1 VSVVGVDDG
10 RRSLIALGVA
20 DAAAVKAWWY
30 NDPELL
36 ESRGYDALV
45 IKAEDVGDVI
55 GIETQ
60 VQALDYEAQSL
71 RTLLDMAD
79 RAFAVLNTLLEAVGG
94 LALFVAALGVT
105 NTMIVAIYE
114 RTREIGIMKAIGA
127 SRGDVLKLFMSEAGL
142 IGLLGGVV
150 GLVLGSLLGRG
161 VDWVAHLYLR
171 AQEVTGIGSLSVAPW
186 WLAAG
191 AVAFATLVGLV
202 AGVYP
207 AFQAARLDPVAALR
221 YE

>member
-1 VSVVGVDDG
+1 
-10 RRSLIALGVA
+10 
-20 DAAAVKAWWY
+20 
-30 NDPELL
+30 
-36 ESRGYDALV
+36 
-45 IKAEDVGDVI
+45 
-55 GIETQ
+55 
-60 VQALDYEAQSL
+60 
-71 RTLLDMAD
+71 
-79 RAFAVLNTLLEAVGG
+79 
-94 LALFVAALGVT
+94 VAALGVT

-127 SRGDVLKLFMSEAGL
+127 SRGDVLKLFMAEASL
-142 IGLLGGVV
+142 IGFLGGVV

-161 VDWVAHLYLR
+161 VDWVAHLYLQ
-171 AQEVTGIGSLSVAPW
+171 AQEVTGIGSLSVVPW